1 MKKIQHIALFTFL
14 LFSFGNHLLAQ
25 ENPDAIALVD
35 DQLENNFYEAM
46 KQRGIENYDKAIVAI
61 QKCIE
66 KDPKNAAFQYE
77 LGKNYLSQKNYVE
90 AESAFKKAVELDNKQ
105 RWYWNGLYDVYY
117 QTRDFQKSIP
127 IVEKLIEFDA
137 NLKEDLVSL
146 YMNTNQHGKALE
158 LLTEMEAS
166 SKLTSRMEFYKL
178 KIQEANGFAKLQKEQ
193 LEEAIK
199 KHPKVEQNY
208 IDLIVLYTSFNQE
221 DKAFEVAKQLEK
233 EIPNSDWAHVSLVK
247 FHLNSNDGENAS
259 KSMFKVL
266 GNDLVDLKIKHRV
279 FNEFLI
285 FAVKTPTYLKDIDKA
300 IPYFDNDREI
310 NVAKELAK
318 FFWKKDDLEK
328 TVFYFDKGLKKNPE
342 DVEAMELYL
351 EVLIQKQDFQ
361 LVTRKAED
369 FLESFPTNVGFYL
382 YAGMGYNQLKEYKK
396 AKTVLENGLD
406 FVVEFNP
413 SESGMYNNRFNVN
426 FYKQLIISCENLN
439 DNAKVQLYTNK
450 LKQLQK

>member
-1 MKKIQHIALFTFL
+1 MIKKKHIALFTFL

-178 KIQEANGFAKLQKEQ
+178 KIQEANGFAKPQKEQ

-266 GNDLVDLKIKHRV
+266 DNDLVDLKIKHRV

-285 FAVKTPTYLKDIDKA
+285 FAVKNPTYLKDIDKA

-318 FFWKKDDLEK
+318 FFWKKDDLDK